1 MSPSNA
7 SARSAWDM
15 RAKFAAG
22 AISPVGLL
30 RFLAEVVRVRAERRS
45 LMALDDRM
53 LKDIGLS
60 RGQAENEAGR
70 SIFDVPRRFHRYY

>member
-30 RFLAEVVRVRAERRS
+30 RFLADIVRVRAERRS

-70 SIFDVPRRFHRYY
+70 SIFDVPQRSRRYY

>member
-1 MSPSNA
+1 MGPSNV

-30 RFLAEVVRVRAERRS
+30 RLLADIVRVRAERRS

-60 RGQAENEAGR
+60 RGQAANEAGR
-70 SIFDVPRRFHRYY
+70 SIFDVPQRSRRYY